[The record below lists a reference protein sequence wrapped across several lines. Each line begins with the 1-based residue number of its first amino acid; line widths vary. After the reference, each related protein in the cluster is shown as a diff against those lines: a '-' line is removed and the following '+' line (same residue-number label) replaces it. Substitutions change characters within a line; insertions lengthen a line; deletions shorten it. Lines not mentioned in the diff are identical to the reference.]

1 MLKYNL
7 CKCIIM
13 QLQHLSF
20 FNRGR
25 ESRERLW
32 GLIRLRFATP
42 RLKATSKNCFAGD
55 LRNFLSRDMPRC
67 VFTIFWPIIAGYATP
82 KEIERFRKKHN
93 VAIKRAKNNAS
104 ALALSSVSN
113 IDEVDHAKVSKN
125 TLWFVRNVEF
135 LEVAF

>member
-1 MLKYNL
+1 
-7 CKCIIM
+7 
-13 QLQHLSF
+13 
-20 FNRGR
+20 
-25 ESRERLW
+25 
-32 GLIRLRFATP
+32 
-42 RLKATSKNCFAGD
+42 
-55 LRNFLSRDMPRC
+55 MPRH
-67 VFTIFWPIIAGYATP
+67 VFAIYATP

-93 VAIKRAKNNAS
+93 VAIKRAENNAS